1 MRQLPTVSVIIPTR
15 KRASVLRRAVGSV
28 LQQSIGSLELIVVD
42 DNADDDQARTDTAAA
57 VSSFGD
63 DRIIFIPLD
72 AKGNAAIARN
82 AGIQAATSEFIAF
95 LDDDDWFEPAKL
107 EKQCRFLQS
116 NPNFDG
122 VYCGSYIKG
131 RRILPTHEGSCFR
144 DLMMMKTFMFTPT
157 LMFRKEVLQ
166 SISGFDERFQRHQDY
181 ELLAKFFRRF
191 AIGLVPECL
200 VNIGSNI
207 GENRINGRSLE
218 TCKDLLLSTFH
229 SEVSKLGASNLRKI
243 HALHYSQ
250 VAVSYLA
257 AADFKNFWRVLK
269 YCIGLQ
275 PVHTFI
281 AVGKRFTLYLRSK
294 RAL

>member
-1 MRQLPTVSVIIPTR
+1 MRQLATVSVIIPTR

-28 LQQSIGSLELIVVD
+28 LQQSIVSLELIVVD

-57 VSSFGD
+57 VSSFED

-72 AKGNAAIARN
+72 VKGNAAIARN
-82 AGIQAATSEFIAF
+82 TGIQAATSEFIAF
-95 LDDDDWFEPAKL
+95 LDDDDWFEATKL
-107 EKQCRFLQS
+107 EKQCLFLQT

-122 VYCGSYIKG
+122 VYCGSYFKG
-131 RRILPTHEGSCFR
+131 RRILPTHQGNCFR
-144 DLMMMKTFMFTPT
+144 ELMMMNTFMFTPT
-157 LMFRKEVLQ
+157 LMFRKEVLH
-166 SISGFDERFQRHQDY
+166 SIGGFDERFERHQDY

-200 VNIGSNI
+200 VNIGPNS
-207 GENRINGRSLE
+207 GENRINGKSLE

-229 SEVSKLGASNLRKI
+229 TELSKLGTSNLRKI

-257 AADFKNFWRVLK
+257 ASDLRNFWRMLK
-269 YCIGLQ
+269 HCIALQ
-275 PVHTFI
+275 PLHTLMAI
-281 AVGKRFTLYLRSK
+281 GKRLNLYLRSK
-294 RAL
+294 RSL